1 MKNLKNLVLDNV
13 LTTNEMRLVKGGA
26 NSNASTIGLA
36 MANGEVNINSATA
49 DDKRRERPGG
59 GITTH

>member
-13 LTTNEMRLVKGGA
+13 LTTNDMRLVKGGVSVNASAMGLARA
-26 NSNASTIGLA
+26 NSVVTS
-36 MANGEVNINSATA
+36 SS

-59 GITTH
+59 GVTN